1 MDEPDSRLEMNS
13 SVALT
18 ANLMRSLS
26 VAHGK
31 LVWVCDSFNSTAVAK
46 HANVLSYLATKLLGP

>member
-1 MDEPDSRLEMNS
+1 MDDPYSRLEMNP

-31 LVWVCDSFNSTAVAK
+31 LEWVCDSFNSTTAAK
-46 HANVLSYLATKLLGP
+46 HWRVLSHLAT